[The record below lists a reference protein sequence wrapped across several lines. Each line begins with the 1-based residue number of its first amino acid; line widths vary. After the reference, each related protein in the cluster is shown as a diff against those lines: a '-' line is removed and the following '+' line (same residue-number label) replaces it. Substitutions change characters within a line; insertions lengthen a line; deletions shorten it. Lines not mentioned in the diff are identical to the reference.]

1 VRDKRKACS
10 IQSDKEI
17 FQSEDKLFYK
27 RCPAN
32 FWSASCQEMVSIYS
46 KFEKGLLPYRGSLMD
61 QPAKFIDAM
70 SIIERLTIEHQI
82 EMNKKAQ
89 KKWTKTKRK

>member
-1 VRDKRKACS
+1 
-10 IQSDKEI
+10 
-17 FQSEDKLFYK
+17 
-27 RCPAN
+27 
-32 FWSASCQEMVSIYS
+32 
-46 KFEKGLLPYRGSLMD
+46 MD

-89 KKWTKTKRK
+89 KKWQKTKSK